1 MKTRWILI
9 LILLISALLAA
20 CGGGTAP
27 ADLPESLVVTD
38 GTASKDYTAADLAGL
53 PATEAS
59 FEGTGYKGVV
69 LGALLRDAGFDPAAL
84 RAVKVVAADGYSVNY
99 DPALF
104 RREDVLVAYA
114 RADGP
119 LAADDGTV
127 RMVVPGAEG
136 KLNVRMLSKIEVV
149 P

>member
-9 LILLISALLAA
+9 LILLISTLLAA
-20 CGGGTAP
+20 CGGAAAP
-27 ADLPESLVVTD
+27 VDQPESLVVTD
-38 GTASKDYTAADLAGL
+38 GTATKSYTAADLAEL

-59 FEGTGYKGVV
+59 FQEVGYKGVSLV
-69 LGALLRDAGFDPAAL
+69 ALLRDAGFDPQAL
-84 RAVKVVAADGYSVNY
+84 KAVKVVAADGYSVNY

-104 RREDVLVAYA
+104 QREDVVVAYA

-127 RMVVPGAEG
+127 RMVVPDAEG
-136 KLNVRMLSKIEVV
+136 KLNVRMLARIEVV